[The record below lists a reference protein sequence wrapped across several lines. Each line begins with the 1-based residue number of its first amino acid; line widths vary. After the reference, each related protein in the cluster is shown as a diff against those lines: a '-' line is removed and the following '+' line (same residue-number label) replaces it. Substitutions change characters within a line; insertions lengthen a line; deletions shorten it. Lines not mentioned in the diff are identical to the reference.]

1 MLTEKKLLFIRL
13 CFFVGMITCFSL
25 QSLESFKKFI
35 DGKSSITESDIDKG
49 KILTKYLAFIDN
61 KEKLLNTLPVPF
73 MGIASLK
80 TIFKG
85 HLHNY
90 FNLHV
95 CPSVPSRPVTLPIST
110 VAGV

>member
-13 CFFVGMITCFSL
+13 CFFVGMMTCFSL

-49 KILTKYLAFIDN
+49 KILTKYLAFMDN
-61 KEKLLNTLPVPF
+61 EEKLLNTLPVLF
-73 MGIASLK
+73 MCIDSLK

-85 HLHNY
+85 H
-90 FNLHV
+90 
-95 CPSVPSRPVTLPIST
+95 
-110 VAGV
+110 